1 MQETDRRREHLG
13 WVETALRASHRDVM
27 HLRISAQAH
36 FGPPDHLAF
45 IVVQGVGSDRDQRR
59 KIRGEA
65 GDLLLRLGYQL
76 ALEPRRDTY
85 EVTPLRPVSSHEE
98 MRMIRCLQIACNT
111 CLKR

>member
-13 WVETALRASHRDVM
+13 WIETALRASHRDVM

-59 KIRGEA
+59 KIRAEA
-65 GDLLLRLGYQL
+65 GVLLLRLGYQV
-76 ALEPRRDTY
+76 ALEPGRDTY

-98 MRMIRCLQIACNT
+98 MRMIRCLQIACNS